1 MEDPMI
7 TLHLEPHQFAA
18 LRAGFDAAADDPD
31 APIDVSLL
39 ARVRSALA
47 DAKATALPGLPIL
60 MMLKSTDGLAALAVC
75 FEVGCEGYADVTDDQ
90 WDSVVALV
98 EQAARS

>member
-1 MEDPMI
+1 
-7 TLHLEPHQFAA
+7 
-18 LRAGFDAAADDPD
+18 
-31 APIDVSLL
+31 
-39 ARVRSALA
+39 
-47 DAKATALPGLPIL
+47 